1 MLSYLGTSLSFFSL
15 IYCFFSLLF
24 FFESLLMLRLLY
36 IFFYNNYILQGKKKK
51 CTVILKTFTALEMSA
66 NLMKEHSFCHLIMDK
81 VLGLHRTL
89 PRPSTLVI
97 INWGKDNFRVKET
110 VLSFVILK
118 ISQIFKISW
127 QFCLLQSSNSQ
138 RYKGIGQ

>member
-1 MLSYLGTSLSFFSL
+1 MP
-15 IYCFFSLLF
+15 LLN
-24 FFESLLMLRLLY
+24 E
-36 IFFYNNYILQGKKKK
+36 YILLEKKKK
-51 CTVILKTFTALEMSA
+51 CTVILKSFTALEMSA

-89 PRPSTLVI
+89 PRPSTLWLVI

-118 ISQIFKISW
+118 IS
-127 QFCLLQSSNSQ
+127 
-138 RYKGIGQ
+138 